1 MAEIVAAMRQT
12 PHVIG
17 HEDLLNWLKAE
28 RDAERLTNAN
38 LGRLLGLPSSRIAE
52 IFEGTRRI
60 KLDEAKTIVE
70 AYGLEGPGQ
79 AAPINEA
86 MLEPILSAL
95 LPLAPQGRDA
105 ERFVPALAKAAAYG
119 LQLLSADHARTPSGD
134 AIGVAARGAALRFRD
149 LLLQ

>member
-1 MAEIVAAMRQT
+1 VAEIVAAMRQT

-28 RDAERLTNAN
+28 RSADRLTNAD
-38 LGRLLGLPSSRIAE
+38 LGRLLNLPSSRIAE
-52 IFEGTRRI
+52 IFEGRRRVN
-60 KLDEAKTIVE
+60 LDEAKIIVE
-70 AYGLEGPGQ
+70 TYGLEGPGQ
-79 AAPINEA
+79 LVQLSEET
-86 MLEPILSAL
+86 LEPILSAV

-105 ERFVPALAKAAAYG
+105 ERFVPVLAKAVAYG
-119 LQLLSADHARTPSGD
+119 LQLLSADPSRTPSGD